1 MPLWIIY
8 HPPNAFTTPSSKK
21 ALAAGITEIYTSSAG
36 LPAFYVNIF
45 FQSIETSSFYIGGV
59 SRPSPDKDANGNER
73 PLIRITIQ
81 HIART
86 L

>member
-8 HPPNAFTTPSSKK
+8 HPPSAFTTPSSKQ
-21 ALAAGITEIYTSSAG
+21 ALAAAITEIYTGSAG
-36 LPAFYVNIF
+36 LPAFYVNVF
-45 FQSIETSSFYIGGV
+45 FQLIETSSFYVGGV
-59 SRPSPDKDANGNER
+59 SRPSSDKDTHGNEK
-73 PLIRITIQ
+73 PFVRITMQ

>member
-8 HPPNAFTTPSSKK
+8 HPPSTFTTPSSKQ
-21 ALAAGITEIYTSSAG
+21 ALATAITEIYTGSAG
-36 LPAFYVNIF
+36 LPAFYVNVF
-45 FQSIETSSFYIGGV
+45 FQPIETSSFYIGGV
-59 SRPSPDKDANGNER
+59 SRPSLDKDVNGNEN
-73 PLIRITIQ
+73 PFIRITMQ